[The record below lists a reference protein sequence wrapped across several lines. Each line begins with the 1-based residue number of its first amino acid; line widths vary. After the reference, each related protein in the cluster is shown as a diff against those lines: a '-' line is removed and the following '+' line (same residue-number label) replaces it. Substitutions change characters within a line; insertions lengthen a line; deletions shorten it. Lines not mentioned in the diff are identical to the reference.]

1 VRTSGGRV
9 FNSGRGI
16 EPDLKAPA
24 LAFTPLRFRIN
35 DAAFFFV
42 RQLVAGQIKGFE
54 NFKVERQNYNQ
65 TVAPGDLQISD
76 KMLEAFRAF
85 ITKDKENGLSAENI
99 NSQIDYARARIRQEL
114 ATANYSDE
122 AGRQVL
128 LETDPQV
135 LKAIEALPEAKTLW
149 ELLRRINK
157 K

>member
-1 VRTSGGRV
+1 VKTAGGRT

-24 LAFTPLRFRIN
+24 LTFSPLRFRLN
-35 DAAFFFV
+35 DASFFFT

-65 TVAPGDLQISD
+65 TIAQSDLQISD

-85 ITKDKENGLSAENI
+85 VVKEKDNGLSAENI
-99 NSQIDYARARIRQEL
+99 NSQIDYVKSRIRLEL

-128 LETDPQV
+128 LENDPQI
-135 LKAIEALPEAKTLW
+135 LKAIDALPEAKK
-149 ELLRRINK
+149 LLGTYTANK
-157 K
+157 